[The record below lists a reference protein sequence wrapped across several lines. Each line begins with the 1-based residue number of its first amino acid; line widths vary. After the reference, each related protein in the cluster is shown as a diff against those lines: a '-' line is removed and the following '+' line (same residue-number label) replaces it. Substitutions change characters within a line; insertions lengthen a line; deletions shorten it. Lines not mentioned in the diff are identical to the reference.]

1 MKLNILGIGIVAAA
15 LVASPT
21 GTLGQYVFDD
31 FSDLNDT
38 ANPAWVHLNGLVG
51 STGQS
56 WDASG
61 GNYRLQAPNNGLSG
75 YGFVG
80 SYVPTSFTDSITR
93 VDFVSFPGPGANP
106 VFGVAARLNGNNAFN
121 ALSGYG
127 LAYEPYAA
135 GLTGELV
142 LYRITGASL
151 TDLGS
156 VQVSLDPSKDYTFE
170 LAVIGSELRGRV
182 FEVGG
187 GMVAEKTATDTTFAS
202 GYSGVLGYGQN
213 GVTPP
218 TDFTVDNFLVVPEP
232 ASSLLL
238 GLGFAGLLVIR
249 RRS

>member
-1 MKLNILGIGIVAAA
+1 MKPTILGIGIVTAV
-15 LVASPT
+15 LIASPA
-21 GTLGQYVFDD
+21 GALANVYDD

-38 ANPAWVHLNGLVG
+38 VNPAWVHLDGLVG

-61 GNYRLQAPNNGLSG
+61 GNYRMQAPNNGFSG

-80 SYVPTSFTDSITR
+80 SYVPASFTDSITR
-93 VDFVSFPGPGANP
+93 ADFVNFAGPGANP
-106 VFGVAARLNGNNAFN
+106 VFGVATRLNGNNGFN
-121 ALSGYG
+121 ALTGYAW
-127 LAYEPYAA
+127 AYEPFAA

-170 LAVIGSELRGRV
+170 LAAIGSELRGRV

-187 GMVAEKTATDTTFAS
+187 GLVAEKTATDAAFAS

-218 TDFTVDNFLVVPEP
+218 SDFTVDNFAVVPEP

-238 GLGFAGLLVIR
+238 GLGLAGLWVIR
-249 RRS
+249 RRQ

>member
-1 MKLNILGIGIVAAA
+1 MKLNILSIGVVAAA
-15 LVASPT
+15 LALWPT
-21 GTLGQYVFDD
+21 GTLGQSVFDD

-38 ANPAWVHLNGLVG
+38 ANPAWVHLDGLVA
-51 STGQS
+51 STGQT

-61 GNYRLQAPNNGLSG
+61 GNYRLQAPNNGFSG

-80 SYVPTSFTDSITR
+80 SYVPVSFTDSITR
-93 VDFVSFPGPGANP
+93 ADFVNFAGPGANP
-106 VFGVAARLNGNNAFN
+106 VFAVAARLNGNNTFN
-121 ALSGYG
+121 ALTGYG
-127 LAYEPYAA
+127 LAYEPFAA

-156 VQVSLDPSKDYTFE
+156 MQLSLDPSKDYTFE

-187 GMVAEKTATDTTFAS
+187 GMVAEKTATDTAFAS
-202 GYSGVLGYGQN
+202 GYSGILGYGQN

-218 TDFTVDNFLVVPEP
+218 TDFTADNFSVVPEP

-238 GLGFAGLLVIR
+238 GLGLAGLLIR